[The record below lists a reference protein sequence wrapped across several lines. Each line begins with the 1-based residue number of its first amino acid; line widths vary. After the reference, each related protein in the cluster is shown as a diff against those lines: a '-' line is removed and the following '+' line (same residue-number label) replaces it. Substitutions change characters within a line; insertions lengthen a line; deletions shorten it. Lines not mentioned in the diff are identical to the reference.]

1 MKILDLLIGIGVGG
15 ILFTHKGKQI
25 TNEMLTKCY
34 DSLNDQIKELN
45 IFNKDEKDDKSSQ
58 TTVSYPKSFKNAK
71 ND

>member
-15 ILFTHKGKQI
+15 ILFTNKGKEI
-25 TNEMLTKCY
+25 TNNMITKCY
-34 DSLNDQIKELN
+34 DSLNNQIKELN
-45 IFNKDEKDDKSSQ
+45 IFKDENNDKSSQ